1 MGRLFGTNGVRLEF
15 TRGGYDPEFIVRLG
29 KAIATYINNGDVL
42 LGFDIR
48 LTSLSIVGTLYG
60 VLSMYGLGVDVIGPL
75 PTPVHQYLTKAW
87 GYRAGVMVTA
97 SHNPPHY
104 NGIKL
109 MGSDGV
115 EVNRNIEEEVE
126 SIFYSGRFK
135 ETVDYRDIGRVRFI
149 NVEDGLRE
157 YREHLL
163 SLVNVDLIKGRGFR
177 IVADFANSVNSIA
190 LPYVLRGLNVK
201 VTSINGHL
209 DGEFPGR
216 VPEPRPDNLNV
227 ASRAV
232 VETSAD
238 FGVAYDGDGD
248 RSLFI
253 DEGGN
258 VVWGDRTG
266 TILALSMIKK
276 GDKVVTPVS
285 SSIVVKW
292 AVEGAGGEVVWTR
305 VGSVDVSHKVMEIGA
320 LCGFEDNGGFIWPRH
335 HPVRDGISTTLLMMQ
350 VLAEQRAKLSE
361 LNSRM
366 PSMVTARER
375 LEMDRETARKLVDKL
390 RERDWGGEVITIDGI
405 RVNYPDSWFL
415 VRPSGTENLLRV
427 TIEASNVEK
436 FSKLRESVI
445 KSIKELLGSMRQ

>member
-1 MGRLFGTNGVRLEF
+1 VGRLFGTNGVRLEF

-60 VLSMYGLGVDVIGPL
+60 VLSMYGLDVDVIGPL

-201 VTSINGHL
+201 VNSINGHL

-232 VETSAD
+232 VEANAD

-292 AVEGAGGEVVWTR
+292 AVEGAGGEIVWTR

-390 RERDWGGEVITIDGI
+390 KEMDWGGEVITIDGV